1 MITLRHFTE
10 NDAELL
16 QANQLYNKSKEE
28 ILSLINE
35 WKTNSYNGKYFE
47 MFAVV
52 NDTTV
57 IGSIS
62 LYEHSPSVA
71 SIGVEI
77 FADQRRHGYAA
88 DAMRLLLTYAREKGY
103 QIIQQQVRTDNLS
116 SIRLHEK
123 LGFETDGYVYV
134 NQKGHGIIL
143 YLKAL

>member
-52 NDTTV
+52 NDTTIV
-57 IGSIS
+57 GSIS
-62 LYEHSPSVA
+62 LYEHSTSVA

-134 NQKGHGIIL
+134 NQKGHDIIL

>member
-16 QANQLYNKSKEE
+16 QAHQLYGKSKED

-35 WKTNSYNGKYFE
+35 WKSNSYNGKYFE

-52 NDTTV
+52 KDAMV
-57 IGSIS
+57 VGSIS
-62 LYEHSPSVA
+62 LYEHSPNVA

-77 FADQRRHGYAA
+77 FTDQRCRGYAT
-88 DAMRLLLTYAREKGY
+88 DAMRILLTYAKEKGY
-103 QIIQQQVRTDNLS
+103 RIIQQQVRTDNLP
-116 SIRLHEK
+116 SIHLHEK

-134 NQKGHGIIL
+134 NQKGHDIIL

>member
-57 IGSIS
+57 VGSIS
-62 LYEHSPSVA
+62 LYEHTTSVA

-88 DAMRLLLTYAREKGY
+88 DAMRLLLIHAKEKGY
-103 QIIQQQVRTDNLS
+103 RIIQQQVRTDNLP

-123 LGFETDGYVYV
+123 LSFETDGYVYV
-134 NQKGHGIIL
+134 NKKGHDIIL

>member
-57 IGSIS
+57 VGSIS
-62 LYEHSPSVA
+62 LYEHTTSVA

-88 DAMRLLLTYAREKGY
+88 DAMRLLLIYAREKGY
-103 QIIQQQVRTDNLS
+103 KIIQQQVRTDNRS

-134 NQKGHGIIL
+134 NKKGHDIIL

>member
-52 NDTTV
+52 NDTTIV
-57 IGSIS
+57 GSIS

-77 FADQRRHGYAA
+77 FATQRRHGYAT

-103 QIIQQQVRTDNLS
+103 KIIQQQVRTDNRS

-134 NQKGHGIIL
+134 NRKGHDIIL

>member
-16 QANQLYNKSKEE
+16 QAHQLYGKSKED

-35 WKTNSYNGKYFE
+35 WKSNSYNGKYFE

-52 NDTTV
+52 KDAMV
-57 IGSIS
+57 VGSIS
-62 LYEHSPSVA
+62 LYGHSPNVA

-77 FADQRRHGYAA
+77 FTDQRCRGYAT
-88 DAMRLLLTYAREKGY
+88 DAMRLLLIHAKEKGY
-103 QIIQQQVRTDNLS
+103 RIIQQQVRADNLS
-116 SIRLHEK
+116 SIQLHEK

-134 NQKGHGIIL
+134 NRKGHDIIL

>member
-10 NDAELL
+10 NDAELM

-47 MFAVV
+47 MFAVE

-103 QIIQQQVRTDNLS
+103 KIIQQQVRTDNRS

-134 NQKGHGIIL
+134 NKKGHDIIL

>member
-1 MITLRHFTE
+1 MITLRHFTK

-16 QANQLYNKSKEE
+16 QAHQLYGKCKED

-57 IGSIS
+57 VGSIS
-62 LYEHSPSVA
+62 LYEHTTSVA

-88 DAMRLLLTYAREKGY
+88 DAMRLLLIHAKEKGY
-103 QIIQQQVRTDNLS
+103 RIIQQQVRTDNLP

-123 LGFETDGYVYV
+123 LSFETDGYVYV
-134 NQKGHGIIL
+134 NRKGHDIIL

>member
-88 DAMRLLLTYAREKGY
+88 DAMRLLLIYAREKGY
-103 QIIQQQVRTDNLS
+103 KIIQQQVRTDNRS

-134 NQKGHGIIL
+134 NKKGHDIIL

>member
-35 WKTNSYNGKYFE
+35 WKTNSYHGKYFE

-52 NDTTV
+52 NDTTIV
-57 IGSIS
+57 GSIS
-62 LYEHSPSVA
+62 LYEHSTSVA

-77 FADQRRHGYAA
+77 FADQRRHGYDA
-88 DAMRLLLTYAREKGY
+88 DAMRLLLIYAREKGY
-103 QIIQQQVRTDNLS
+103 QIIQQQVRTDNRS

-123 LGFETDGYVYV
+123 LGFETDEYVYV
-134 NQKGHGIIL
+134 NKKGHDIIL

>member
-52 NDTTV
+52 NDTTIV
-57 IGSIS
+57 GSIS
-62 LYEHSPSVA
+62 LYEHSTSVA

-88 DAMRLLLTYAREKGY
+88 DAMRLLLIYAREKGY
-103 QIIQQQVRTDNLS
+103 KIIQQQVRTDNRS

-134 NQKGHGIIL
+134 NKKGHDIIL

>member
-52 NDTTV
+52 NDTTIV
-57 IGSIS
+57 GSIS
-62 LYEHSPSVA
+62 LYEHSTSVA

-103 QIIQQQVRTDNLS
+103 KIIQQQVRTDNRS

-134 NQKGHGIIL
+134 NKKGHDIIL

>member
-16 QANQLYNKSKEE
+16 QANQLYNKSKED

-47 MFAVV
+47 MFAIV

-57 IGSIS
+57 VGSIS
-62 LYEHSPSVA
+62 LYEHTTSVA

-88 DAMRLLLTYAREKGY
+88 NAVRLLLTYAREKGY
-103 QIIQQQVRTDNLS
+103 KIIQQQVRTDNLS

-134 NQKGHGIIL
+134 NQNGHDIIL

>member
-1 MITLRHFTE
+1 MITLRHFTK

-16 QANQLYNKSKEE
+16 QAHQLYGKCKED

-35 WKTNSYNGKYFE
+35 WKSNSYNGKYFE

-52 NDTTV
+52 KDAMV
-57 IGSIS
+57 VGSIS
-62 LYEHSPSVA
+62 LYEHSPNVA

-77 FADQRRHGYAA
+77 FTDQRCHGYAT
-88 DAMRLLLTYAREKGY
+88 DAMQLLLTYAKEKGY
-103 QIIQQQVRTDNLS
+103 RIIQQQVRTDNLP
-116 SIRLHEK
+116 SIQLHGK

-134 NQKGHGIIL
+134 NRKGHDIIL

>member
-16 QANQLYNKSKEE
+16 QAHQLYGKSKED

-35 WKTNSYNGKYFE
+35 WKSKSYNGKYFE
-47 MFAVV
+47 MLAVV
-52 NDTTV
+52 NDGTV
-57 IGSIS
+57 VGSIS
-62 LYEHSPSVA
+62 LYEHSRGVA

-77 FADQRRHGYAA
+77 FADQRRHGYAT
-88 DAMRLLLTYAREKGY
+88 DAMRLLLTHARERGY
-103 QIIQQQVRTDNLS
+103 RIIQQQVRIGNLP
-116 SIRLHEK
+116 SIRLHEN

-134 NQKGHGIIL
+134 NRKGHDIIL

>member
-1 MITLRHFTE
+1 MITLRHFTK

-16 QANQLYNKSKEE
+16 QAHQLYGKCKED

-35 WKTNSYNGKYFE
+35 WKSNSYNGKYFE

-52 NDTTV
+52 KDAMV
-57 IGSIS
+57 VGSIS
-62 LYEHSPSVA
+62 LYEHSPNVA

-77 FADQRRHGYAA
+77 FTDQRCRGYAT
-88 DAMRLLLTYAREKGY
+88 DAMQLLLTHAKEKGY
-103 QIIQQQVRTDNLS
+103 RIIQQQVRTDNLP
-116 SIRLHEK
+116 SIQLHEK

-134 NQKGHGIIL
+134 NRKGHDIIL

>member
-103 QIIQQQVRTDNLS
+103 KIIQQQVRTDNRS

-134 NQKGHGIIL
+134 NKKGHDIIL